1 MEQDPEETEKRRQ
14 NQKFGNYSDQE
25 REQRPDATETRQAA
39 NEKPKVGV
47 LAELTRPI
55 IGAAIEV
62 HRELGPG
69 LMESAYEE
77 CLCRELTLRNIG
89 FQRQVPVPLHYKGVY
104 VDCAYR
110 ADLVI
115 GDVVV
120 ELKALES
127 MGLIHEVQ
135 LLSYL
140 RLLKK
145 PVGLLINFHAPVL
158 KDGIRRKVFNP

>member
-1 MEQDPEETEKRRQ
+1 MDKDQ
-14 NQKFGNYSDQE
+14 NQRPEADQKVGNVVGRE
-25 REQRPDATETRQAA
+25 REQRQDLETGRLT
-39 NEKPKVGV
+39 KPPKTGV

-77 CLCRELTLRNIG
+77 CLCRELTLRGIA
-89 FQRQVPVPLHYKGVY
+89 FRRQVPVPLNYKGVY

-110 ADLVI
+110 VDLI
-115 GDVVV
+115 ISDVVV
-120 ELKALES
+120 ELKAVES
-127 MGLIHEVQ
+127 INLIHEVQ
-135 LLSYL
+135 LVSYL

-158 KDGIRRKVFNP
+158 KDGIRRKIFNP

>member
-1 MEQDPEETEKRRQ
+1 MIGKE
-14 NQKFGNYSDQE
+14 
-25 REQRPDATETRQAA
+25 
-39 NEKPKVGV
+39 EKPKTGV
-47 LAELTRPI
+47 LVELTRPI

-77 CLCRELTLRNIG
+77 CLCHELKSRDIA
-89 FQRQVPVPLHYKGVY
+89 FQRQVAVPVNYKGVR

-110 ADLVI
+110 ADLVV
-115 GDVVV
+115 GNVVV
-120 ELKALES
+120 ELKAVETIS
-127 MGLIHEVQ
+127 VIHEVQ
-135 LLSYL
+135 LVSYL

-158 KDGIRRKVFNP
+158 KDGIRRKVFIP